1 VEEGKIPPFL
11 LFLKVV
17 GLLILSP
24 KTNELVLV
32 IAYIDLSSGHSRKVI
47 NKLVP
52 CGRRW
57 HDYTVPPPHI
67 ILQLLPF
74 QSLPFSF
81 VRRMDIDLQALH

>member
-1 VEEGKIPPFL
+1 MEEGKLPPFL
-11 LFLKVV
+11 LLLKVV
-17 GLLILSP
+17 GLLVLSP

-32 IAYIDLSSGHSRKVI
+32 VAYIDLSSGHSRKVI

-57 HDYTVPPPHI
+57 HDYTVPHI

-81 VRRMDIDLQALH
+81 VRQMDIDLQALH

>member
-1 VEEGKIPPFL
+1 VEEGKLLPFL
-11 LFLKVV
+11 LLLKVV
-17 GLLILSP
+17 GLLVLSP

-57 HDYTVPPPHI
+57 HD
-67 ILQLLPF
+67 
-74 QSLPFSF
+74 
-81 VRRMDIDLQALH
+81 